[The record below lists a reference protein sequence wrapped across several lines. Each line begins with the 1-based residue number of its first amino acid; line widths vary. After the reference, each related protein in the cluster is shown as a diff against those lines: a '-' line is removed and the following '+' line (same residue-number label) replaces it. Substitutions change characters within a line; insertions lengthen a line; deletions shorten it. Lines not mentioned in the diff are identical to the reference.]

1 MLALSFARAHDS
13 RRYEG
18 VPEQVL
24 EAIFDAIDEDAT
36 YKIGFAEF
44 KTWLASDGKSKPPG
58 LSPVAR
64 RSGYELASGK
74 STFF

>member
-1 MLALSFARAHDS
+1 M
-13 RRYEG
+13 
-18 VPEQVL
+18 L

>member
-1 MLALSFARAHDS
+1 M
-13 RRYEG
+13 
-18 VPEQVL
+18 PEQVL

-44 KTWLASDGKSKPPG
+44 KTWLTSELTSDGKSKPPG